1 MKQSSKNLN
10 RSAANLGFVEGYSR
24 CPDLRSLPERYA
36 FRIYDAPYGSSDPS
50 GTCGAATRSETPTTL
65 ARFQTPS
72 EFD

>member
-24 CPDLRSLPERYA
+24 LHVPCLPERCA
-36 FRIYDAPYGSSDPS
+36 FRIYDAPYGASDPS

-65 ARFQTPS
+65 ARFRTPS